1 MKLGT
6 GLKMPNEEYPWMFPA
21 VADALGLHKKTDLV
35 AYAKC
40 GPTHL
45 ELEEIRRLF
54 LNMDMRTCDVKT
66 LEEYTKALGD
76 LAHGPS
82 KDGDDAMASVF
93 IIDSIGPLTE
103 KKDVKKNP

>member
-6 GLKMPNEEYPWMFPA
+6 GLKMPNEYPWLFPM
-21 VADALGLHKKTDLV
+21 VADALDLHKKTDLV

-45 ELEEIRRLF
+45 ELEEVRRLF
-54 LNMDMRTCDVKT
+54 ERMEMRPSDVTT
-66 LEEYTKALGD
+66 LEENLKALGE
-76 LAHGPS
+76 LSHAPS
-82 KDGDDAMASVF
+82 KDCDDAMASVF
-93 IIDSIGPLTE
+93 MIDSLGPLVE

>member
-6 GLKMPNEEYPWMFPA
+6 GLKMPNEYPWLFPM
-21 VADALGLHKKTDLV
+21 VADALDLHKKTDLV

-45 ELEEIRRLF
+45 ELEEVRRLF
-54 LNMDMRTCDVKT
+54 ERMEMRPSDVTT
-66 LEEYTKALGD
+66 LEENLKALGE
-76 LAHGPS
+76 LSHGLS
-82 KDGDDAMASVF
+82 KDCDDAMASVF
-93 IIDSIGPLTE
+93 MIDSLGPLVE

>member
-6 GLKMPNEEYPWMFPA
+6 GLKMVDEYPWMFPM
-21 VADALGLHKKTDLV
+21 VADALNLHKKPDLI

-45 ELEEIRRLF
+45 ELEEVRRLF
-54 LNMDMRTCDVKT
+54 ERMELKPSDVKT
-66 LEEYTKALGD
+66 VAENLKALEGVV
-76 LAHGPS
+76 HSHP

-93 IIDSIGPLTE
+93 MLDSLGPLME
-103 KKDVKKNP
+103 KDNVKKNP